1 MPVKDYIKLY
11 KLAKSR
17 NKSEKDYF
25 DFEKFQAEMVLKSLK
40 RRGILLKGSKVLD
53 IGSGRGG
60 YSYALNKNGAY
71 VVSLDIDRKMFTSSN
86 KRFVNADAINLPF
99 KASSFDMVFCSS
111 VIEHLEE
118 PEKLLLEIKRIL
130 KKEGICY
137 LSFPPFWS
145 PVGAHQFKP
154 FHYFGERM
162 AIRLARRFYNVRSRS
177 SYNDEYGRLY
187 IMTISK
193 AKSLIRDSRLRIIG
207 ISTRHFPVNFANV
220 PLLSEFLTWHVE
232 FLLQK

>member
-1 MPVKDYIKLY
+1 MPIKYYIKLY

-25 DFEKFQAEMVLKSLK
+25 DFEKFQAEMVIKSLK
-40 RRGILLKGSKVLD
+40 RKNVRLKGAKVLD

-60 YSYALNKNGAY
+60 YSYALNKNGAH
-71 VVSLDIDRKMFTSSN
+71 VASLDIDSERFALNSR
-86 KRFVNADAINLPF
+86 RFVNADAINLPF
-99 KASSFDMVFCSS
+99 KPSSFDIVFCSS
-111 VIEHLEE
+111 IIEHLEE
-118 PEKLLLEIKRIL
+118 PEKLILEIKRVL
-130 KKEGICY
+130 KKGGICY

-154 FHYFGERM
+154 FHYLGEKM
-162 AIRLARRFYNVRSRS
+162 AIKLARIFYKVRSYS

-187 IMTISK
+187 VMTISK
-193 AKSLIRDSRLRIIG
+193 AKRLIRDSRLRIIS
-207 ISTRHFPVNFANV
+207 ISTRHFPVNFAKA